1 MGLLKGKG
9 RLMERTTANILV
21 IDDEVGMREGCRR
34 ALTPHGFQ
42 VTTAEHGVDGL
53 RKLGERNFDLI
64 LLDAMMPGMSGL
76 ELLERIQDHDPDT
89 VCVMITGYATV
100 DLAAQA
106 MKKGAQ
112 DFLPKPFTSDELL
125 TAVNRGLEERH
136 LRQRLREE
144 REQQEQLLQLERAR
158 QETAKLDAIES
169 RFMLVVVHELRNPAG
184 VLKNYL
190 QLMRAGYVEQD
201 EWDEYLEKLDLR
213 ASQLLNMLDDLLE
226 LAHLK
231 ATSGSTNVKPV
242 AVAGILEE
250 VVGQLRPSAEAKG
263 LNLKVQIKAQP
274 TMLAQAAHLRSLW
287 TNLLKNA
294 IQYTL
299 SGYVKVLL
307 FEERDQLVTSVAD
320 SGIGIS
326 AEELRRVFQEFYRSE
341 TAKAEVPLGTGLGL
355 AIVNQILN
363 IYHGSIQV
371 DSTPGKGSTFT
382 IHLPLV
388 RSES

>member
-1 MGLLKGKG
+1 
-9 RLMERTTANILV
+9 METGTANILV

-42 VTTAEHGVDGL
+42 VTTAEHGAEGL
-53 RKLGERNFDLI
+53 RKLGEQKFDLV

-76 ELLERIQDHDPDT
+76 ELLERIHGHDPDT
-89 VCVMITGYATV
+89 ICVMITGYATV

-125 TAVNRGLEERH
+125 TAVHRGLEERH
-136 LRQRLREE
+136 RRQRLRQE
-144 REQQEQLLQLERAR
+144 RELHEQFLQLERAR

-169 RFMLVVVHELRNPAG
+169 RFMLVLVHELRNPAG

-190 QLMRAGYVEQD
+190 QLMRAGYVDQD

-213 ASQLLNMLDDLLE
+213 ASQLLDMLDDLLE
-226 LAHLK
+226 LGYLK
-231 ATSGSTNVKPV
+231 ALSGPANLKPV
-242 AVAGILEE
+242 PAADILEN
-250 VVGQLRPSAEAKG
+250 VARQFRPLAEAKG
-263 LNLKVQIKAQP
+263 LEFVVQIEACP
-274 TMLAQAAHLRSLW
+274 MMLAQPAHLQSMW
-287 TNLLKNA
+287 TNLLQNA
-294 IQYTL
+294 IHYTPC
-299 SGYVKVLL
+299 GYVKVRL
-307 FEERDQLVTSVAD
+307 FEEKDRLVSTVAD

-326 AEELRRVFQEFYRSE
+326 TEEVTRIFQEFYRSE
-341 TAKAEVPLGTGLGL
+341 SAKAEVPLGTGLGL
-355 AIVNQILN
+355 PIVNQILKT
-363 IYHGSIQV
+363 YQGSIQV

-388 RSES
+388 PGQP